1 MFSIF
6 LANLHNEGHSSNR
19 NLRMR
24 RFVVTETHESRKKKI
39 LYQTKILT
47 NDTSYVLP
55 DPIIRK
61 MLFKHDETFKI
72 QSLFSCIMLAIA

>member
-1 MFSIF
+1 
-6 LANLHNEGHSSNR
+6 
-19 NLRMR
+19 MR

-55 DPIIRK
+55 DPIIRNCYLN
-61 MLFKHDETFKI
+61 MMKHLKFKI
-72 QSLFSCIMLAIA
+72 VLSV